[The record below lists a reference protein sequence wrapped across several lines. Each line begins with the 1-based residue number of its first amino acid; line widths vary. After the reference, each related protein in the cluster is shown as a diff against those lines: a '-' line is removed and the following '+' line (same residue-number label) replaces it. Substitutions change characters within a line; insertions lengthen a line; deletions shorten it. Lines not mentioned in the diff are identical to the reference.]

1 MPFGRLNNEFMEF
14 MGYRNMVIEEKIEEC
29 LEAARQG
36 MTSITID
43 CDDLT
48 EDELEYLQQEVQ
60 RRLQNM

>member
-1 MPFGRLNNEFMEF
+1 MPSGKMNDEFMEF
-14 MGYRNMVIEEKIEEC
+14 MGYRNMVIEENIEEC

>member
-1 MPFGRLNNEFMEF
+1 MPFGRTNDEFMAF
-14 MGYRNMVIEEKIEEC
+14 MGYRNMVIEEKIEQC
-29 LEAARQG
+29 LAAARQG

>member
-1 MPFGRLNNEFMEF
+1 MPFGRINDGFMEF

-36 MTSITID
+36 MTSVTID

-48 EDELEYLQQEVQ
+48 ESELEYLQQEVQ
-60 RRLQNM
+60 RRLQDL